1 MKYSKHPVRIS
12 TLLPK
17 VFKPLRKKYG
27 GVLLDIKFNWE
38 KIIDSE
44 LSSICFATSL
54 KKINDKNVLIVTSDK
69 NNILELSYSSDKIKE
84 QINNFFNSPIID
96 QIKFKKFLQN

>member
-1 MKYSKHPVRIS
+1 MGK
-12 TLLPK
+12 
-17 VFKPLRKKYG
+17 
-27 GVLLDIKFNWE
+27 D
-38 KIIDSE
+38 IDSE

>member
-1 MKYSKHPVRIS
+1 MKYNKHPVRIS

-17 VFKPLRKKYG
+17 VFKPLRKKHG
-27 GVLLDIKFNWE
+27 GVLLEIKFNWE
-38 KIIDSE
+38 KILDSE
-44 LSSICFATSL
+44 LSSICFANSL
-54 KKINDKNVLIVTSDK
+54 KKINDKNILIITSDK

-84 QINNFFNSPIID
+84 KINNFFNSPIID

>member
-1 MKYSKHPVRIS
+1 MKYNKNPVRIS

-17 VFKPLRKKYG
+17 VFKPLRKKHG
-27 GVLLDIKFNWE
+27 GVLLEIKFNWE
-38 KIIDSE
+38 KILDSE
-44 LSSICFATSL
+44 LSSICFANSL
-54 KKINDKNVLIVTSDK
+54 KKINDKNILIITSDK

-84 QINNFFNSPIID
+84 KINNFFNSPIID